1 MNAQRDRAL
10 LEVISVFRNQAVV
23 ILVFVIPLKIT
34 ELSHLKRNKNEVKNE
49 VFVPCD
55 PIYMKIDKAKLVSG
69 GNGSLWE

>member
-1 MNAQRDRAL
+1 
-10 LEVISVFRNQAVV
+10 
-23 ILVFVIPLKIT
+23 VIPLKIT